1 MSNIDVKNI
10 KNKVS
15 DVKSDVVSDVIKTS
29 RDASSILEHKVQ
41 IPQGIKLNNLH
52 NPYKKNVK
60 KGRDVNAHL
69 LSLFVLKNQWKR
81 KPINNYITLN
91 SSVLRQVCGGQGGGY
106 TKYLNALIDQ
116 DIIEQYSNPYS
127 HTYKDGTTIHSKG
140 TYSTKFG
147 LSKQY
152 RLKCEPTAPL
162 QEYNITDK
170 NIIAKINLARIEK
183 LQRILKTN
191 PTAVRVYE
199 GLKGLTIDTERAIQ
213 DIKDLY
219 KYKEQYEWSK
229 AFLKR
234 FTSKELRALLK
245 DVLRNKKNKHKLA
258 TVLKQYRIKATD
270 IMPNSDATYSDVI
283 VNVVTNYTK
292 MKTRIHWIKV
302 LDAIQKGN
310 HSYISMSEDKRTKR
324 LFHTMTMTPKN
335 IRPYIKLH
343 DKNLI
348 EFDASNCQ
356 WHLLIKLCNILCN
369 SFYYKDL
376 ISKYGI
382 ITKEEQQEQQQ
393 TDITPLY
400 MLHNFFDKYKIDVQK
415 DCAKLEAYLQRDLLR
430 PMIVKA
436 YKEEKGK
443 DISIQEAKGYL
454 IKNVLFGNPS
464 NYNYS
469 QWTSVKAFKDAFPF
483 IYEVLVK
490 LKKYWI
496 DESFFGYTPYG
507 KNKESN
513 RFKGLPLILQKM
525 ESEIFQQGLS
535 NLNAPF
541 VTIHD
546 AVITNEDGKAEV
558 LKALNNISESTKS
571 NLTFKYKEIS

>member
-1 MSNIDVKNI
+1 MSNVDVKN
-10 KNKVS
+10 KRNRVS
-15 DVKSDVVSDVIKTS
+15 DVKSDVVSDVVKTS
-29 RDASSILEHKVQ
+29 SDASSILEHKVQ
-41 IPQGIKLNNLH
+41 IPQGIKLKHLH
-52 NPYKKNVK
+52 NPYLKNVK

-81 KPINNYITLN
+81 KPINNYIALN
-91 SSVLRQVCGGQGGGY
+91 STVLRQVCGGSY
-106 TKYLNALIDQ
+106 AKYLSALIQQ

-170 NIIAKINLARIEK
+170 NIIAKINLARVEK

-199 GLKGLTIDTERAIQ
+199 GLKGLSIDTDKAIQ

-219 KYKEQYEWSK
+219 NYKEQYAWSK

-234 FTSKELRALLK
+234 FTSKELKGLIK

-258 TVLKQYRIKATD
+258 KVLKQYRIKALEQ
-270 IMPNSDATYSDVI
+270 MPNSDATYSDVI
-283 VNVVTNYTK
+283 VNVVSNHVK

-382 ITKEEQQEQQQ
+382 ITKEKQQEHQQ
-393 TDITPLY
+393 TDIVPLY
-400 MLHNFFDKYKIDVQK
+400 MLHNFFDKHKNDVQK
-415 DCAKLEAYLQRDLLR
+415 DCDKLEAYLQRDLLR

-436 YKEEKGK
+436 YKDDKGK

-469 QWTSVKAFKDAFPF
+469 QWTSVKAFKEAFPY

-535 NLNAPF
+535 NLNVPF

-546 AVITNEDGKAEV
+546 AVITNEDGKVEV
-558 LKALNNISESTKS
+558 LKALNSISESTKS